1 MQFKQYTN
9 VNDFYHA
16 TYTTLMCHE
25 AQNMI
30 PLGNLIIGH
39 EGKDKNGWRDPAN
52 WYMATVEDN
61 SGILLTAIM
70 TPPHNIAI
78 YATDN
83 KISAEA
89 IGVLVD
95 GIADHPIPGVI
106 AEKSLAECFAKAYTS
121 RKGMKFEVAS
131 DQRIYELT
139 EVNHPATIGKIRL
152 LEEKDISFFPYWMN
166 AAHAEFA
173 AVGATTMEIPLDA
186 EDCIYKIGKKNL
198 YCLEVDGVPVSF
210 AGLNREMQNVIG
222 VGPVYTPSYFRGRG
236 YASSCVAQISQL
248 ALDRGFEKCVLYTNL
263 ANPTSNSIYQRM
275 GYRAIADSLML
286 KFV

>member
-1 MQFKQYTN
+1 MQFKHWTN

-16 TYTTLMCHE
+16 TYATLMRHE
-25 AQNMI
+25 AQNMV
-30 PLGNLIIGH
+30 PLGNLIIGY
-39 EGKDKNGWRDPAN
+39 EGKDKNEWRDPAN
-52 WYMATVEDN
+52 WYMATVEDAT
-61 SGILLTAIM
+61 GILLTAIM

-83 KISAEA
+83 KINHASMDA
-89 IGVLVD
+89 LVD
-95 GIADHPIPGVI
+95 GIANHPIPGVI
-106 AEKSLAECFAKAYTS
+106 AEKTLAECFAKAYTN
-121 RKGMKFEVAS
+121 RKGMKFEISS

-139 EVNHPATIGKIRL
+139 AVNHPPKMGKVRL
-152 LEEKDISFFPYWMN
+152 LEEKDMSFYPYWMN
-166 AAHAEFA
+166 AAYAEFA
-173 AVGATTMEIPLDA
+173 RVGATTMEIPYTVEGCLYRISKK
-186 EDCIYKIGKKNL
+186 CI
-198 YCLEVDGVPVSF
+198 YCLEVDGVPVSI

-222 VGPVYTPSYFRGRG
+222 VGPVYTPAYWRGKG

-248 ALDRGFEKCVLYTNL
+248 ALDRGFEKCVLYTDL